1 MIFSRI
7 ARNII
12 SLSIDYCTRFKSA
25 TLHAV
30 AMNANAG
37 RRGRSRVREQEEH
50 ELADMVTASY
60 PGLAGDSRNVR
71 GTHNRLPQTQRQSRW
86 RFTSYPYPI
95 LISLAVIA
103 LIASGVCFSVGMNL
117 ICSTY
122 FPEMNN
128 ANISESA
135 IAYSLATST
144 SCVLPTTSTITS
156 SANRHGQPHHA
167 QIRQH
172 STSSTG
178 PIRSDPTASD
188 AWVPG
193 LYLIP
198 MPVSHLRES
207 AILQFTSLSQ
217 SSPSTLQEQQLQEH
231 EPHHLATFPS
241 IPTTMAP
248 RATAQAAKHAP
259 YVTLGVT
266 MLPRLNHRSFSQRL
280 LIFCVNNVCS
290 VDTTL
295 ASMCNDSIPQTVY
308 ERKECEWCWDNS
320 SHVLRPNGTAIHVH
334 CQEVVK
340 HSVKTLWIV
349 GSLCLFPLIVIS
361 IILLRRCI
369 ASQKKKTAAA
379 RRLSKPIQRFE
390 PGRIVGFGSDYPTLD
405 PTRSNNSKG
414 HEASRKETKWFGPQ
428 RLRGKIGGGK
438 QENGI
443 TAMEDMNMNTCSNI
457 PHSIDTEIFSNIR
470 EMGQGKLLEGSNSQ
484 EDSLG
489 LSRTSSRRERVLHSR
504 NATVPAILIHR
515 ARGSSSNAEVQ
526 SAPECVS

>member
-1 MIFSRI
+1 MR
-7 ARNII
+7 
-12 SLSIDYCTRFKSA
+12 D
-25 TLHAV
+25 
-30 AMNANAG
+30 
-37 RRGRSRVREQEEH
+37 QEEH
-50 ELADMVTASY
+50 ELADMFPASY
-60 PGLAGDSRNVR
+60 PGLAGNSRNTR
-71 GTHNRLPQTQRQSRW
+71 GTHNRFPQTQRQLLW

-103 LIASGVCFSVGMNL
+103 IMAFGLYFSAAMDV
-117 ICSTY
+117 ICSTL

-128 ANISESA
+128 ANISESG

-144 SCVLPTTSTITS
+144 SSILPTTSPITF
-156 SANRHGQPHHA
+156 SANRHSQPHHA

-172 STSSTG
+172 STSSTDTI
-178 PIRSDPTASD
+178 PSDSTASY

-207 AILQFTSLSQ
+207 AILQSTSLSQ
-217 SSPSTLQEQQLQEH
+217 NSPSALQEQQLQEH
-231 EPHHLATFPS
+231 EMHHLATFSS
-241 IPTTMAP
+241 ISTTAGP
-248 RATAQAAKHAP
+248 KATAQAAKHPP
-259 YVTLGVT
+259 YVTWGVT
-266 MLPRLNHRSFSQRL
+266 MLPPSNHKSFSNRI
-280 LIFCVNNVCS
+280 LIFCVKNVCS
-290 VDTTL
+290 LNTTL
-295 ASMCNDSIPQTVY
+295 AAMCNDSVPEAVY

-320 SHVLRPNGTAIHVH
+320 SHVFHPNGTAIHVH

-349 GSLCLFPLIVIS
+349 GSLCLFPLLVIS

-369 ASQKKKTAAA
+369 ASQKRKRAGA
-379 RRLSKPIQRFE
+379 RRLSKSTQRFE
-390 PGRIVGFGSDYPTLD
+390 PGRTGGFGGDHARLD
-405 PTRSNNSKG
+405 PTRSNNDKD
-414 HEASRKETKWFGPQ
+414 HEVPRKNPKWCGPQ
-428 RLRGKIGGGK
+428 KLRGKVGGEK

-443 TAMEDMNMNTCSNI
+443 TATEDRNMNTRSDT

-470 EMGQGKLLEGSNSQ
+470 GMGQGKLLEGSNSQ

-504 NATVPAILIHR
+504 NATVPAILVHR

-526 SAPECVS
+526 SGPECAS